1 MCVVLAL
8 VEIDGEWYLWVS
20 LDGLK
25 VGLMNVVLKDLDIRV
40 ESDRYPCLSAHIVA
54 RRISL
59 PDGLLRMCPAKR
71 SNDIFDPLDRKLR
84 NALTY
89 SLDFQLVP
97 HLN

>member
-1 MCVVLAL
+1 MYVVLAL
-8 VEIDGEWYLWVS
+8 VGIDGGLYWLVS
-20 LDGLK
+20 LGVLK
-25 VGLMNVVLKDLDIRV
+25 VGLRSVGRKDLDIGVGSVRC
-40 ESDRYPCLSAHIVA
+40 PWLSAHIVA

>member
-1 MCVVLAL
+1 MYVVPAL
-8 VEIDGEWYLWVS
+8 VGIDGGLYLLAS
-20 LDGLK
+20 LGGLK
-25 VGLMNVVLKDLDIRV
+25 VDLTNVGQMGRGIVV
-40 ESDRYPCLSAHIVA
+40 GSVRYPWLSAHIAA
-54 RRISL
+54 RRINL

-71 SNDIFDPLDRKLR
+71 SHDIFDSLDRKLR